1 MKKEN
6 LGILLVLCT
15 AVLSGIAIPANKI
28 FIVKTDPA
36 VFTAVRA
43 IIIGLLFLALTL
55 WMNRGKKKQLFTV
68 DWKYLASIAVIGGA
82 AAFLLYFTGLQ
93 LTTSG
98 HAAFLHKTLPI
109 YTAILAFLF
118 LGEKLTKKTAA
129 VIAVMFLGVYLIY
142 SSAISPA
149 EMWSNPQ
156 LGDLLV
162 LAAAFLWGVENV
174 IAKKAMIRGEN
185 NFIVSF
191 SRMFFGGLILF
202 GAVILMGKTDALLA
216 LSSQQLINI
225 VISTLLL
232 FGYVLTYYWAIKLID
247 VSKAATLL
255 LIAPVVSLMLGIL
268 FLGEPA
274 PLIQLFGSAL
284 VLAGA
289 YFITAEER
297 GI

>member
-1 MKKEN
+1 MNKQT
-6 LGILLVLCT
+6 LGILLALCT
-15 AVLSGIAIPANKI
+15 AVLSGIAIPANKL

-36 VFTAVRA
+36 VFTAVRG
-43 IIIGLLFLALTL
+43 IIIGVLFLALSL
-55 WMNRGKKKQLFTV
+55 WLNRGKKTKLFKV
-68 DWKYLASIAVIGGA
+68 DWKYLAGIAVIGGA
-82 AAFLLYFTGLQ
+82 AAFLLYFNGLQ
-93 LTTSG
+93 LTTASR
-98 HAAFLHKTLPI
+98 AAFLHKTLPI

-118 LGEKLTKKTAA
+118 LGEKLTKKTVA
-129 VIAVMFLGVYLIY
+129 VIAVMFVGVYLIY
-142 SSAISPA
+142 STALSPG
-149 EMWSNPQ
+149 ELWSNPQ

-174 IAKKAMIRGEN
+174 IAKKAMIKGED

-202 GAVILMGKTDALLA
+202 GAVILLGKTDALLA
-216 LSSQQLINI
+216 LSSQQLVNI
-225 VISTLLL
+225 AISTLLL

-255 LIAPVVSLMLGIL
+255 LLAPVITFTVGVT

-274 PLIQLFGSAL
+274 PLIQIIGSVL
-284 VLAGA
+284 ILAGA
-289 YFITAEER
+289 YFVSSEER